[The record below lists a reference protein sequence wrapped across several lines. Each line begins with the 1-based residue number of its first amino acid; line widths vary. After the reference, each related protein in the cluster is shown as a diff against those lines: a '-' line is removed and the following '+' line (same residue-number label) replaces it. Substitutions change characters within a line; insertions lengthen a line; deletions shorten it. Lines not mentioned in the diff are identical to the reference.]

1 MFGFDGVRPENLD
14 FEGAIAFHEEM
25 REMMNFHNIPF
36 IVITLEDLQ
45 ERIDFVRDEILKRW
59 PNVKLD
65 QSNRIPEGSNFQK
78 IPVLNKA

>member
-1 MFGFDGVRPENLD
+1 
-14 FEGAIAFHEEM
+14 M

-78 IPVLNKA
+78 IPVLNKAWLKTAYVNVDKT